1 MSTNLPRFALSA
13 DPNWLE
19 LLSPEARAF
28 LEGKSDSPGKE
39 YHFTG
44 TELPNHDPPETFD
57 GMQWFVVVCNPKCER
72 RAQLG
77 LRRAGYQTYL
87 PQTKRWVVHAR
98 KKEERENPLF
108 PRYLFIGLRPDQDF
122 YKLRG
127 VDGVE
132 GVVRDGYGVPARI
145 PAPEDRPHPLARI
158 LEREQAGEFDFTRLP
173 DLGPQYQPGEAV
185 RIASATL
192 SAIQG
197 QVAAM
202 LSKGRVDV
210 LVEFM
215 GRMTKV
221 QVKASELERLEAA
234 E

>member
-1 MSTNLPRFALSA
+1 MNLSLKAQEWMQLAPELVSRFREV
-13 DPNWLE
+13 PQI
-19 LLSPEARAF
+19 
-28 LEGKSDSPGKE
+28 
-39 YHFTG
+39 
-44 TELPNHDPPETFD
+44 NHEPPETFE
-57 GMQWFVVVCNPKCER
+57 GLTWFVVVCNPKCEG

-87 PQTKRWVVHAR
+87 PQTKRWVTHAR

-108 PRYLFIGLRPDQDF
+108 PRYLFIGIKPGQDF
-122 YKLRG
+122 YGMRG

-132 GVVRDGYGVPARI
+132 GLVRDGYGSPARI
-145 PAPEDRPHPLARI
+145 PAPEPRDGEEKRPHPLAR
-158 LEREQAGEFDFTRLP
+158 LLDRELAGEFDFTRLP

-197 QVAAM
+197 QVAAT

-215 GRMTKV
+215 GRKTKV
-221 QVKASELERLEAA
+221 QVKATELQRLEAA